1 MFAYALLLAA
11 AEPLAQP
18 AATPQPAAPAAQ
30 AGIVTTAS
38 GVSVETLEAGTGPRP
53 AISGAVLVTYEGR
66 LADGTV
72 FDAAVEPV
80 AFGVQDVV
88 PGFAEGLLL
97 MNAGGTYR
105 LRIPAALAYGAEGAG
120 EIPPNAD
127 LEFTVNLLDVATF
140 EAAPAAQ

>member
-1 MFAYALLLAA
+1 MFTYALLLAS
-11 AEPLAQP
+11 AQP
-18 AATPQPAAPAAQ
+18 AVTLPPPAPAAE

-38 GVSVETLEAGTGPRP
+38 GVRLETLKAGTGPRP
-53 AISGAVLVTYEGR
+53 AVSGAVLVTYEGR
-66 LADGTV
+66 LANGTV
-72 FDAAVEPV
+72 FNTATEPV

-120 EIPPNAD
+120 EGAIPPNSD